1 MIKVNKKLQFKTN
14 IKLKVRKEKIQQVIV
29 GIILNVKGLNSS
41 IKIET

>member
-1 MIKVNKKLQFKTN
+1 MIKVNKKLQFKIN